1 MVHSFIRTSSLKISA
16 VATLSG
22 VRPLL
27 TIFTDIGLGAP
38 LSLGMHNPT
47 TASSAVG
54 LDYIVLFVEEFS

>member
-1 MVHSFIRTSSLKISA
+1 MNSIFKQEY
-16 VATLSG
+16 G

>member
-1 MVHSFIRTSSLKISA
+1 MYGAQDNWENVKL
-16 VATLSG
+16 VG